1 MKLCLTMDPEKRVTV
16 DEALKHPYL
25 LPYSMKD
32 NEHMNDETNL
42 LESSRKLHARNESK
56 LIQEIEDKDQSTNVK
71 TKLFTD
77 KSSLKVGGGA
87 SLP

>member
-1 MKLCLTMDPEKRVTV
+1 MDPEKRVTV

-77 KSSLKVGGGA
+77 KSSLKIGGGA